1 MTAIEVSGLVKQ
13 FKQHRALDQLSF
25 SVPEGSVFGF
35 LGPNGAG
42 KTTTIRILL
51 GLAHADGGSASVL
64 GADVLTD
71 PQQVAPQVG
80 FLPDVPSF
88 YPWMRADEYL
98 RFCASLFGLSGTATT
113 RRVDLL
119 LELAGLQGV
128 ATPIGGFSRG
138 MKQRLGVAQAM
149 INSPRLLILD
159 EPTSALDPMG
169 RHDVL
174 NLITALRGST
184 TIFFSTH
191 ILSDVERVCDRVL
204 VLASGRAVAADRT
217 EALRARYGG
226 SQKLRVELV
235 EQHAALPEALA
246 GEHWLTGLERRGE
259 AWMIDVIDMTAA
271 HHRLPGIVASQGW
284 GLRRLEPVE
293 ASLEDAFV
301 QLIENQQGVAS

>member
-1 MTAIEVSGLVKQ
+1 MGDAAADVQPQ
-13 FKQHRALDQLSF
+13 FLRRLGAEGQDLPGCGM
-25 SVPEGSVFGF
+25 PEGE
-35 LGPNGAG
+35 
-42 KTTTIRILL
+42 LL
-51 GLAHADGGSASVL
+51 RVQEVAAVALV

-169 RHDVL
+169 RHDVR
-174 NLITALRGST
+174 ACGRRCRG
-184 TIFFSTH
+184 
-191 ILSDVERVCDRVL
+191 C
-204 VLASGRAVAADRT
+204 AARSP
-217 EALRARYGG
+217 R
-226 SQKLRVELV
+226 
-235 EQHAALPEALA
+235 
-246 GEHWLTGLERRGE
+246 
-259 AWMIDVIDMTAA
+259 
-271 HHRLPGIVASQGW
+271 
-284 GLRRLEPVE
+284 
-293 ASLEDAFV
+293 
-301 QLIENQQGVAS
+301 

>member
-64 GADVLTD
+64 GTDVLTD

-204 VLASGRAVAADRT
+204 VLASGRAVAAERT

-235 EQHAALPEALA
+235 EQHAALPEALV
-246 GEHWLTGLERRGE
+246 GERWLTGLARRGE
-259 AWMIDVIDMTAA
+259 AWSIDVTDMAA
-271 HHRLPGIVASQGW
+271 AQHRLPGIIASQGW
-284 GLRRLEPVE
+284 GLRRLEPIE

-301 QLIENQQGVAS
+301 QLIQKQQGAAS

>member
-113 RRVDLL
+113 
-119 LELAGLQGV
+119 
-128 ATPIGGFSRG
+128 SRS
-138 MKQRLGVAQAM
+138 V
-149 INSPRLLILD
+149 
-159 EPTSALDPMG
+159 
-169 RHDVL
+169 
-174 NLITALRGST
+174 
-184 TIFFSTH
+184 
-191 ILSDVERVCDRVL
+191 
-204 VLASGRAVAADRT
+204 
-217 EALRARYGG
+217 
-226 SQKLRVELV
+226 
-235 EQHAALPEALA
+235 
-246 GEHWLTGLERRGE
+246 
-259 AWMIDVIDMTAA
+259 
-271 HHRLPGIVASQGW
+271 HRLRLVMPGSAMSTAWQEVSAAGIRSRNVAS
-284 GLRRLEPVE
+284 
-293 ASLEDAFV
+293 S
-301 QLIENQQGVAS
+301 

>member
-1 MTAIEVSGLVKQ
+1 MTIDRIAIVTGAARGIGAAIATRLASDGAAVAVLDLDADSCAPVVDQ
-13 FKQHRALDQLSF
+13 IAAAGGRAIAVGADVADESWAQGDAVRLEQLR
-25 SVPEGSVFGF
+25 
-35 LGPNGAG
+35 L
-42 KTTTIRILL
+42 
-51 GLAHADGGSASVL
+51 SVL
-64 GADVLTD
+64 G
-71 PQQVAPQVG
+71 Q
-80 FLPDVPSF
+80 
-88 YPWMRADEYL
+88 
-98 RFCASLFGLSGTATT
+98 RF
-113 RRVDLL
+113 DLL

-204 VLASGRAVAADRT
+204 VLASGRVVAADRT

-235 EQHAALPEALA
+235 EQHAALPEALV
-246 GEHWLTGLERRGE
+246 GERWLTGLERRGE

-301 QLIENQQGVAS
+301 RLIGAEGG